1 MSTLHIVPLEN
12 VQGRYTEQWYRG
24 IPKSLQDAGFNI
36 NVIDGEQLT
45 DFVGV
50 GTFLDIHT
58 TIHYKNSQQQKVA
71 NLFRTGQV
79 KDGDAFFY
87 FDGEF
92 WGGVEATRLLAQMN
106 KLNVKIYAFF
116 HAASWTKEDAF
127 AVAYHHQKYIEV
139 GWIAA
144 CDAIFVGSQYQKECI
159 IDRRL
164 KHLATSDDYK
174 GLCDKIVVSGNP
186 FFSDDYKGRG
196 TQKKKKQLILPN
208 RFDWEKRPNLS
219 LDFAYVMK
227 KRIPDLNIV
236 VTTSHPKFKSNKQW
250 LYEMA
255 KGMESDGIIQI
266 KEGLSKDE
274 YHSIMAESK
283 VMMSNSIEESFG
295 ICIVEAM
302 MYNTY
307 PLLRNEL
314 SHPELT
320 GYDNRLLYNDEDQI
334 IEKMTALLDSE
345 FDVTERAEMYFTKPM
360 KIMADT
366 MR

>member
-1 MSTLHIVPLEN
+1 MNTLWVVPLEK

-24 IPKSLQDAGFNI
+24 IPAAFKDAGFNVKI
-36 NVIDGEQLT
+36 IDGEQLT

-58 TIHYKNSQQQKVA
+58 TIHYKNSQQQRIAK
-71 NLFRTGQV
+71 LFRSGQV
-79 KDGDAFFY
+79 KDGDSFFY

-92 WGGVEATRLLAQMN
+92 WGGVESTRLLAQMN
-106 KLNVKIYAFF
+106 KLDVKIYAFF

-127 AVAYHHQKYIEV
+127 AVAHHHQKYIEV

-144 CDAIFVGSQYQKECI
+144 CDAIFVGSQYQKQCI
-159 IDRRL
+159 IERRL
-164 KHLATSDDYK
+164 DQLATKNDYQE
-174 GLCDKIVVSGNP
+174 LCDKIIVSGNP
-186 FFSDDYKGRG
+186 FFSDDYKDRG
-196 TQKKKKQLILPN
+196 TVTKKKQLILPN

-236 VTTSHPKFKSNKQW
+236 VTTSHPKFKSNRQW

-255 KGMESDGIIQI
+255 KGMENDGIIEI

-274 YHSIMAESK
+274 YHKVMSESK

-314 SHPELT
+314 SHPELVEH
-320 GYDNRLLYNDEDQI
+320 DQRLLYEDEDQI
-334 IEKMTALLDSE
+334 IDKMINLLNSD
-345 FDVTERAEMYFTKPM
+345 FDVTSKAETQWK
-360 KIMADT
+360 
-366 MR
+366 